1 MFLSYGS
8 GLQKTKRAAGTVVWM
23 VAIALCSFYA
33 GYLLGLYLGKGS
45 TLP

>member
-8 GLQKTKRAAGTVVWM
+8 GFKKTKRAAATIVWM

-33 GYLLGLYLGKGS
+33 GYLVGCYFKIC
-45 TLP
+45 P